1 MQVDVTYASGETV
14 RVTVP
19 PKARRNFE
27 REFETPLAT
36 RMASGFS
43 DWLDYLA
50 HQALVLR
57 HNEGRDIEAWM
68 DDVDQIALVLEAD
81 DDDADAEADDET
93 PTGGATT
100 PQPESSPS

>member
-1 MQVDVTYASGETV
+1 MEVDVTYASGETV

-27 REFETPLAT
+27 REFEAPLAR

-50 HQALVLR
+50 HQSLVLR
-57 HNEGRDIEAWM
+57 HNESRDIEAWM
-68 DDVDQIALVLEAD
+68 DDVDRLALVLHDEPDDAGDED
-81 DDDADAEADDET
+81 DDV